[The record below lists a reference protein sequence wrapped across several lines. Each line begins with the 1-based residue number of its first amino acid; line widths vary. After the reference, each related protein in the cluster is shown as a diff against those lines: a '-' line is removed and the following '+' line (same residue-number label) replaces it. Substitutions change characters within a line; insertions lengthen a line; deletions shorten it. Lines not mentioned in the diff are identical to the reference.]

1 MSDTDNPVIVR
12 FDPGPDVEG
21 DWQISGLLIRQRF
34 NEPGK
39 ATIELHS
46 QDLMAEPSLMLGISA
61 TIMIERAGIVREF
74 SGIVERVEDGVSTQH
89 ELVTTLTL
97 VPALVALRH
106 KTNSRIFQE
115 MTIPEIL
122 EKVLSKDLDAY
133 GREVDVSYLSGTYA
147 AQEYTVQYQETDFD
161 FVHRLMEEHGI
172 NYHFV
177 SQDGKEVMT
186 LHDSDGVY
194 ADLVSL
200 GNSDGALP
208 VIARGDSAGLTE
220 ELSEFRR
227 YSKLRSTVARTK
239 VFNWLA
245 PTSPYEAENMDAAEL
260 ATPNGA
266 SLDPE
271 REDYVHDEPSSL
283 SGYRSDGLASADVD
297 QDIKLRRTVHQ
308 RDAIRCVGVSTA
320 TGMAPAVRFE
330 LVDHP
335 QPDLADQYVVVA
347 VEHTF
352 GSYALGGTGY
362 ANSIECIPSAIEWR
376 PERRRKRPRMPS
388 LQTATVVG
396 PSGEEIHTDEHGRI
410 KVQFHWDREGKNDEN
425 SSCFVR
431 VIQPWAGNGWGFVF
445 LPRIGME
452 VAVNFVDG
460 DPDRPMVSGC
470 VYNGENVPPYGL
482 PADKTKS
489 TVKTNSSPGGNGFN
503 ELRFEDAAGSEEI
516 FIHAQKDFN
525 EVVLNDHNTTVGNN
539 QTNNVDVDQTQTVH
553 GNQSE
558 TVDGNQDM
566 TVGGNRTVHVVG
578 DFEETIDATETRTV
592 TGDVTETF
600 SANETRTI
608 TGNQDETIS
617 GSVTHTITGSQTDTI
632 TGSLSETITGGITTM
647 TPANLAVTAV
657 GGINMTT
664 TGAFNVTAAGGF
676 NVIAPGGTTTVDDKF
691 WKVGGA
697 SGDLFGFKIAIL
709 GAKTDLIA
717 GIALGVVNNKV
728 DMVGMKV
735 DLYLTKF
742 DSAALQTKGVAT
754 CIAQGIA
761 NLHIVG
767 LFTVI

>member
-1 MSDTDNPVIVR
+1 MSDLANQVIVR
-12 FDPGPDVEG
+12 FEPSADIEG
-21 DWQISGLLIRQRF
+21 DWQVSGLLIRQQF

-46 QDLMAEPSLMLGISA
+46 QDLMAEPSLMLGTSA
-61 TIMIERAGIVREF
+61 TIMIERAGVVREF
-74 SGIVERVEDGVSTQH
+74 SGIVERVEDGVSSQH

-106 KTNSRIFQE
+106 RTNSRIFQE

-122 EKVLSKDLDAY
+122 EKVLSEGLGAY
-133 GREVDVSYLSGTYA
+133 EREVDVGYLSGTYP

-186 LHDSDGVY
+186 LHDSDSIY

-208 VIARGDSAGLTE
+208 IVMRGDSAGLTE

-227 YSKLRSTVARTK
+227 FSKLRSTVARTK
-239 VFNWLA
+239 VFNWLTPA
-245 PTSPYEAENMDAAEL
+245 SPYEAENSDAAEL
-260 ATPNGA
+260 VTPNGA

-283 SGYRSDGLASADVD
+283 SSYRTAGLMPADVD

-320 TGMAPAVRFE
+320 IGMAPAVRFE

-352 GSYALGGTGY
+352 GTYGLGGTGY

-396 PSGEEIHTDEHGRI
+396 PAGEEIHTDEHGRI

-452 VAVNFVDG
+452 VAVNFIDG

-470 VYNGENVPPYGL
+470 VYNGENVPPYAL
-482 PADKTKS
+482 PGEKTKS
-489 TVKTNSSPGGNGFN
+489 TVKSNSSPGGNGFN

-553 GNQSE
+553 GNQTE
-558 TVDGNQDM
+558 TIDGNQEM
-566 TVGGNRTVHVVG
+566 TVNGTRTVHVVG
-578 DFEETIDATETRTV
+578 AFDETLDATETRNV

-608 TGNQDETIS
+608 SGSQTETIT
-617 GSVTHTITGSQTDTI
+617 GSVTRTISGSQTDTI
-632 TGSLSETITGGITTM
+632 SGSLTETITGGITTT
-647 TPANLAVTAV
+647 TPGNLAVTAA

-664 TGAFNVTAAGGF
+664 AGAMLVTAAGGF
-676 NVIAPGGTTTVDDKF
+676 TVLAPGGTKTVDGEF
-691 WKVGGA
+691 WQYGG
-697 SGDLFGFKIAIL
+697 GQIKTFGWLLSVTALKQDFNGCVMTANAYKLETNVFVNTQSAITVTNKGL
-709 GAKTDLIA
+709 THENA
-717 GIALGVVNNKV
+717 GFAL
-728 DMVGMKV
+728 
-735 DLYLTKF
+735 Y
-742 DSAALQTKGVAT
+742 
-754 CIAQGIA
+754 IA
-761 NLHIVG
+761 NARIYNAIMNI
-767 LFTVI
+767 FP